1 MKNIDLFKEIGISV
15 NKTGKNQQKLDC
27 PRCSVTNSL
36 SVNKGL
42 GLYNCYSCGFKGK
55 VKKQ

>member
-1 MKNIDLFKEIGISV
+1 MRNIELFNKIGIEV
-15 NKTGKNQQKLDC
+15 DKKGKNQQKLDC
-27 PRCSVTNSL
+27 PRCSVKNSL

-55 VKKQ
+55 VNK

>member
-1 MKNIDLFKEIGISV
+1 MNVFKELEIYFKDS
-15 NKTGKNQQKLDC
+15 KNQTKTDC

-55 VKKQ
+55 VKNNK